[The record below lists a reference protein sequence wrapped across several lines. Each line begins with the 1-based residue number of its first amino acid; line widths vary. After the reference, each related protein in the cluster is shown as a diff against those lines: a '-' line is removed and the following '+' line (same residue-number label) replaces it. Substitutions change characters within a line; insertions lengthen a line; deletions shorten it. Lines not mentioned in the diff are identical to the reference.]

1 LRRDPTIDAD
11 DVRSTFEAVSP
22 LTVGLEEEAML
33 LDAGSL
39 DLLPRAAEV
48 VSRAADP
55 RFKLELPAAQLEIV
69 LPPTATV
76 RESAAG
82 LHAARHD
89 LAAAAE
95 GIGVLVAAGAHP
107 FASPLGRLNRGE
119 RHEPIGRDYGSVAQL
134 QLVCA
139 LQVHVAVGGHARTL
153 AVYNALRSY
162 LPELAALS
170 ANAPFY
176 AGQDTGLASVRPK
189 ICDLLPR
196 QGIPPAIR
204 SWDAYAEDLRWGA
217 SAGALPVPGRW
228 WWELRPHPVYGTL
241 ELRVPDAQATVSD
254 AAAVTAVAHCLVGWL
269 AARHDAGDLPE
280 PDPTWR
286 IEENRWAACR
296 HGLDAVFADLRTG
309 DRVRARELLA
319 QRLTTLAPSAR
330 ALRCADELADADRLL
345 LATGAERQRAAAGGD
360 PHAATRWLADV
371 YARSGAAFTRTD
383 G

>member
-1 LRRDPTIDAD
+1 
-11 DVRSTFEAVSP
+11 
-22 LTVGLEEEAML
+22 ML
-33 LDAGSL
+33 LDAGSF

-69 LPPTATV
+69 LPPSATV
-76 RESAAG
+76 RESAAA

-89 LAAAAE
+89 LAAAAD
-95 GIGVLVAAGAHP
+95 GIGVLAAAGAHP
-107 FASPLGRLNRGE
+107 FASPLGQLNRGE
-119 RHEPIGRDYGSVAQL
+119 RHELIGRDYGSIAEL

-228 WWELRPHPVYGTL
+228 WWELRPHLACGTL
-241 ELRVPDAQATVSD
+241 ELRVPDSQVTVAD
-254 AAAVTAVAHCLVGWL
+254 AAAVAAVAHCLLGWL

-296 HGLDAVFADLRTG
+296 HGLDAIFADLRTG
-309 DRVRARELLA
+309 DRVPARELLD
-319 QRLTTLAPSAR
+319 QRLATLTPTAR
-330 ALRCADELADADRLL
+330 ALRCEEELADAHRLL
-345 LATGAERQRAAAGGD
+345 VANGAERQRAAAGGD
-360 PHAATRWLADV
+360 PYAATRWLAGA
-371 YARSGAAFTRTD
+371 YANTGAAFARSG